1 MEAKRGIYNLTRKSS
16 IADVC
21 EQVNPWLGL
30 MFQTP
35 RPVWFS
41 FRTPRRIGLHNIF
54 VPAPIDVLF
63 VLGGKVVEIKRSFK
77 PYTFYTPT
85 EKATHVIELPA
96 GMAKNVRVGDKLV
109 LK

>member
-1 MEAKRGIYNLTRKSS
+1 MPLYNMTRKRS
-16 IADVC
+16 IANVC
-21 EQVNPWLGL
+21 KRVNPWLGL

-41 FRTPRRIGLHNIF
+41 FKTPRRIGLHNIF
-54 VPAPIDVLF
+54 VPAAIDVLF
-63 VLGGKVVEIKRSFK
+63 VLNGRVVEKKDSFK
-77 PYTFYTPT
+77 PFTFYTPT

-109 LK
+109 IR